1 MFLAAENIAE
11 ADPPVQP
18 ARAWPGYA
26 WALAGSVAISLAM
39 APLRDLLDLANIV
52 MLFLLGTVLV
62 AMRFGRGPAALAACL
77 NVGAF
82 DFFFVPPR
90 LSFAVSDVQYL
101 VTFAV
106 MLAVGLLTGQLTAGL
121 RFQARVAVSRERR
134 AQSLFALTRGLS
146 AAPLA
151 DQVAERGADAVR
163 GYFGGDALVLAS
175 NLRDRLPSPASALPG
190 FDFASAQAA
199 FEREGAAGVLARAE
213 WHYLP
218 LRAPL
223 RVRGVLA
230 LRPAHA
236 GVLALAEHGQHLD
249 TMARQIAIA
258 LERVHFVEVA
268 QRTQLEMESERLRN
282 ALLASMSHDIRTP
295 LTALIGM
302 AESLRNA
309 RPALPPQQA
318 ETAAALLERAR
329 GLAALVNKLLEMAR
343 LQSGTVHLRL
353 EWQSV
358 EEVVGAALRHVQ
370 PLLGAIAVRT
380 RIPADLPLVE
390 FDATLI
396 ERVVANLVE
405 NAARHGAGP
414 IEIAAEAMSDELVLV
429 VRDHGRGLGSA
440 AGQGGSAFFEKF
452 RRGASESARSG
463 VGLGLAICKAVVDA
477 HRGSITARDAEGG
490 GAEFTVRLPRATP
503 PQLPAFAP

>member
-1 MFLAAENIAE
+1 
-11 ADPPVQP
+11 
-18 ARAWPGYA
+18 
-26 WALAGSVAISLAM
+26 
-39 APLRDLLDLANIV
+39 
-52 MLFLLGTVLV
+52 
-62 AMRFGRGPAALAACL
+62 
-77 NVGAF
+77 
-82 DFFFVPPR
+82 
-90 LSFAVSDVQYL
+90 
-101 VTFAV
+101 
-106 MLAVGLLTGQLTAGL
+106 
-121 RFQARVAVSRERR
+121 
-134 AQSLFALTRGLS
+134 
-146 AAPLA
+146 
-151 DQVAERGADAVR
+151 
-163 GYFGGDALVLAS
+163 
-175 NLRDRLPSPASALPG
+175 
-190 FDFASAQAA
+190 
-199 FEREGAAGVLARAE
+199 
-213 WHYLP
+213 
-218 LRAPL
+218 
-223 RVRGVLA
+223 
-230 LRPAHA
+230 
-236 GVLALAEHGQHLD
+236 
-249 TMARQIAIA
+249 
-258 LERVHFVEVA
+258 VHFVEVA

-295 LTALIGM
+295 LTALIGL

-343 LQSGTVHLRL
+343 LQSGTVHLRM

-414 IEIAAEAMSDELVLV
+414 IEIAAEATSGELVLV
-429 VRDHGRGLGSA
+429 VRDHGRGLGAA

-503 PQLPAFAP
+503 PPLPAFVP